1 MAQASTS
8 NMNKYIIEGSITFHN
23 EGKHEVIQVRLYID
37 AKTIIDAIKQ
47 AYKGVGHELTVMQAR
62 EVQPEYDR
70 VDAVGFYHETGEE
83 DDDS

>member
-1 MAQASTS
+1 MAPASTS
-8 NMNKYIIEGSITFHN
+8 NMNKYVIEGSITCHN
-23 EGKHEVIQVRLYID
+23 ESKHDLIQVRIYVD

-70 VDAVGFYHETGEE
+70 VDAVGFNHETEEE
-83 DDDS
+83 DDE